1 MSKYGVFS
9 CSCFPVFWLNA
20 KVYSVNIRIKS
31 EYGKIR
37 TKKNSVFGDFPH
49 SAGNNYIIEISV
61 KCHRNSAWCC
71 IDNTLALIRPVFC
84 IGAIIKPNWNKVC
97 KNNNNNNTTQ
107 YKLREKCPNT
117 EFLLVC
123 IHPKYGKIRTRKMS
137 VFGHFSRSDTVKR
150 QNNHC
155 LKSVQ
160 IRTRKNSVFEHF
172 SRSELI
178 TFAHVF
184 SKVINYKYCW
194 MLNIILRKKSLFWK
208 TVLHTHGFTSLRVVF
223 SGYHK

>member
-9 CSCFPVFWLNA
+9 CTYFPVFGLNA
-20 KVYSVNIRIKS
+20 KIYSVNIRIQS

-37 TKKNSVFGDFPH
+37 TKKNSVFGHFSH
-49 SAGNNYIIEISV
+49 SAGNNYIIEILV

-97 KNNNNNNTTQ
+97 KKKKKKKNTAQ

-117 EFLLVC
+117 EFFLAC
-123 IHPKYGKIRTRKMS
+123 IHPKYGKIRTRKIF

-160 IRTRKNSVFEHF
+160 IRTRKTPYLN
-172 SRSELI
+172 
-178 TFAHVF
+178 TFHPV
-184 SKVINYKYCW
+184 N
-194 MLNIILRKKSLFWK
+194 
-208 TVLHTHGFTSLRVVF
+208 
-223 SGYHK
+223 